1 MQAIITYNNTK
12 YELEIAK
19 ERLEMLLDKKEQLHS
34 KYFKMTSSTSEAR
47 GDGGFRDN
55 MTLYMAEYL
64 KPDKDTGKSL
74 DEEIKEAQGEVQYL
88 EKHLNTMTDNLLK
101 MNGIEYELYCQ
112 LVVKPRPNEKISITK
127 AVEKTAE
134 IYQDVA
140 SIRTIWNIYNKKIKK
155 IINLQ

>member
-12 YELEIAK
+12 HELEIAK

-34 KYFKMTSSTSEAR
+34 KYFKMTSSVSEAR
-47 GDGGFRDN
+47 GAGGFKDI
-55 MTLYMAEYL
+55 MALYMAEYL

-74 DEEIKEAQGEVQYL
+74 DEEITESQREVKYL
-88 EKHLNTMTDNLLK
+88 EEHLNRMTGNLLK
-101 MNGIEYELYCQ
+101 MNGIEYELYS
-112 LVVKPRPNEKISITK
+112 LIVVKGKNITK

-140 SIRTIWNIYNKKIKK
+140 SIRTIWSIYNKKIKK